1 MCVCVLI
8 CRLLYTNPSRLYAL
22 CMLDVFDCFRWNI
35 QQFINRTNFTLEKK
49 KDSGMNKHTSLKKLI
64 CFFSSSFYRLK
75 LKMMHPRLNIPLSQ
89 ENPLWISWHD
99 TAWIAVLN
107 PTNVMDYFMEKSNPF
122 YDRTCNNEIVKMQR
136 QSFEHLK

>member
-1 MCVCVLI
+1 
-8 CRLLYTNPSRLYAL
+8 
-22 CMLDVFDCFRWNI
+22 
-35 QQFINRTNFTLEKK
+35 
-49 KDSGMNKHTSLKKLI
+49 
-64 CFFSSSFYRLK
+64 
-75 LKMMHPRLNIPLSQ
+75 MHPRLNIPLSQ

-136 QSFEHLK
+136 QSFEHLKWVLKATAIDADEIYQTINE